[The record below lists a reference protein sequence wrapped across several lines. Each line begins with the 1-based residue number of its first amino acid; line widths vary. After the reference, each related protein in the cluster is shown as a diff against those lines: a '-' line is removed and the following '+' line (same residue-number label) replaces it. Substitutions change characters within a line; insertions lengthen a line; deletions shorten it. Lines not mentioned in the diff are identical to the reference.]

1 MNPNNYIGNAS
12 LFKFQRANESNY
24 FEVEIWHR
32 QINGATIN
40 LLVGANPIAAAVLND
55 KDVYGLLDI
64 KCQIRFIFT
73 SHAGIYAISVL
84 RKIEH

>member
-12 LFKFQRANESNY
+12 LFKFQGANESNY
-24 FEVEIWHR
+24 FEVEIW
-32 QINGATIN
+32 QGTLDGATIN

-55 KDVYGLLDI
+55 KDVYGLLEI

-73 SHAGIYAISVL
+73 SHAGIYAILVSS
-84 RKIEH
+84 KIEH